1 MTKAI
6 AIGLLAFFVVVF
18 CTIVDSLLL
27 KLRIWLKNRKEQKQ
41 LAVDVCEIM
50 DEK

>member
-1 MTKAI
+1 MTKVI
-6 AIGLLAFFVVVF
+6 ALFLLALFILVF
-18 CTIVDSLLL
+18 GSIIDSLLL